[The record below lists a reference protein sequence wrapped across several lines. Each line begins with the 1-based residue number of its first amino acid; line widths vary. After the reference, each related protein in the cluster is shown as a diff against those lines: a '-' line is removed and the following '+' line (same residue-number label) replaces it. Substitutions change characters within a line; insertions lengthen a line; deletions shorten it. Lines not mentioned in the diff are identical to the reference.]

1 MLFDNLFW
9 LTRDF
14 EISYMPRNDPVRE
27 MAQGSP
33 KRTSMFARVFV
44 SVMTFAVG
52 AVFLYCFVR
61 GFVVGT
67 RFEVFVSDLLGT
79 DLVVV
84 ASIILILAASAVLPV
99 LLFVFTLGIW
109 AVTANYRL
117 ERRLRSRMR
126 RCGRFLRI
134 RTVSGRIAAEGGTLI
149 IENPSFD
156 WNFTHAWW
164 TPENA
169 SLDAPCPMPSEAD
182 YRQAAKSMKCL
193 GWDKWCW
200 ENYTSPDSGRAFLV
214 RVCNGASLEAKL
226 SPRFPDLQVVRTWTA
241 LVHFQGSPDGRDPR
255 AT

>member
-1 MLFDNLFW
+1 M
-9 LTRDF
+9 
-14 EISYMPRNDPVRE
+14 SRNDPVRE
-27 MAQGSP
+27 MALGSQ

-61 GFVVGT
+61 GFIVGT

-84 ASIILILAASAVLPV
+84 ASIIVIVAASAVLSIT
-99 LLFVFTLGIW
+99 LFVFTLGLW

-117 ERRLRSRMR
+117 GRRLRSRMR

-134 RTVSGRIAAEGGTLI
+134 RSVTGRIAADGGTLI
-149 IENPSFD
+149 IESPSLG

-164 TPENA
+164 TPENPL
-169 SLDAPCPMPSEAD
+169 SHAPSPLPTEAD
-182 YRQAAKSMKCL
+182 YRQAAKTMKCL
-193 GWDKWCW
+193 DWDKWCW

-214 RVCNGASLEAKL
+214 RVWTGASLEAKL
-226 SPRFPDLQVVRTWTA
+226 SPRFPDLRVVRTWTA
-241 LVHFQGSPDGRDPR
+241 LVHLAGSPDGSDPR
-255 AT
+255 AA